1 MKFRRKKQK
10 SEEKTPAEERK
21 LIKTEGKKLST
32 GFPRLDQ
39 MFEGGLKLGTLNFV
53 TGEIS
58 PTRDRFLSEL
68 AINEIK
74 GRYGVVYVST
84 DRSGKEIEN
93 RIKIRLKVSKYVYQL
108 YLNIIDTSS
117 LKLERRFVPPI
128 RYLMVPNDFTN
139 VDGTIKE
146 SLSFLK
152 EKRTKHQILI
162 FDSLDGVLR
171 YGRGDARDMM
181 ESVEKVIGRYS
192 AIGFF
197 AIDPTMH
204 RPELVKPLIEF
215 AASFV
220 TIDASSNTIT
230 TVHDKKKITRRFMM
244 NEFSFVIQ

>member
-1 MKFRRKKQK
+1 MKFWRKKQK

-21 LIKTEGKKLST
+21 LIKTKEGKLST

-53 TGEIS
+53 TGEVS

-74 GRYGVVYVST
+74 GKYGVVYVST
-84 DRSGKEIEN
+84 DRSAKEIEN
-93 RIKIRLKVSKYVYQL
+93 RIKIRLKVPENVL

-117 LKLERRFVPPI
+117 LELERRFVPPI
-128 RYLMVPNDFTN
+128 RYLMAPNDFTN

-152 EKRTKHQILI
+152 GKGTKHQILI

-171 YGRGDARDMM
+171 SGSTDTRDMII
-181 ESVEKVIGRYS
+181 SIDKVMKEYS
-192 AIGFF
+192 TISFF
-197 AIDPTMH
+197 VIDPNMH
-204 RPELVKPLIEF
+204 QSVLTKPILELGS
-215 AASFV
+215 SF
-220 TIDASSNTIT
+220 IAINSESKTIT
-230 TVHDKKKITRRFMM
+230 AIQEGKKVTGSFMM
-244 NEFSFVIQ
+244 NEFSFIIQ